1 MGSRPRPSK
10 GRRGER
16 TPALGPRLIQE
27 ALDRAVAAELPHLL
41 PHHRWFGSKGRAI
54 AAVRAADWA
63 RVGERGW
70 LGLVDVA
77 FDQGAAERYLVAFV
91 LREGGAPRG
100 AVSLALD
107 LNGASVCAEDA
118 FDDPAFCRA
127 LLEAFGRGR
136 RVSSV
141 RGHLRFVVGDGG
153 PALAQAARLKP
164 RRLGVEQSNTSVVYG
179 DRFVL
184 KALRRIE
191 PGRSLDYEIGA
202 FLTSRVGFAH
212 VPQVAGAIE
221 YVPAAGPAATLAI
234 LQRYVPNHG
243 DGWAWALEQLGGL
256 RDRVVAR
263 GRRERIEASR
273 LDAIV
278 HASAASMLG
287 ALGRL
292 GALTGGLHDAL
303 ASDAA
308 DPVFAPEPI
317 TAADAE
323 AWSAR
328 IAADVQR
335 TCAMVRARHG
345 RVPPEWRDE
354 TRALA
359 AGEGALLTYA
369 RALGALADAGCAKI
383 RIHGDY
389 HLGQTLRTDDG
400 FVLLDFEGEPARPA
414 AERRAK
420 QSPLTDVAGM
430 LRSFDYAAA
439 TAFGSSDEFAAARA
453 AWRQLATGAFLDA
466 YVEVLARAP
475 VRLLP
480 GSRLAL
486 ERALAAF
493 ELDKAL
499 YEVRY
504 EIDHRPGWI
513 GVPLDGL
520 SRLREPPGPQRAQRS
535 ARARRESV

>member
-141 RGHLRFVVGDGG
+141 RGHLRFVAGDGG
-153 PALAQAARLKP
+153 PALAQAARLRP

-212 VPQVAGAIE
+212 VP
-221 YVPAAGPAATLAI
+221 
-234 LQRYVPNHG
+234 
-243 DGWAWALEQLGGL
+243 
-256 RDRVVAR
+256 
-263 GRRERIEASR
+263 
-273 LDAIV
+273 
-278 HASAASMLG
+278 
-287 ALGRL
+287 
-292 GALTGGLHDAL
+292 
-303 ASDAA
+303 
-308 DPVFAPEPI
+308 
-317 TAADAE
+317 
-323 AWSAR
+323 
-328 IAADVQR
+328 R

-439 TAFGSSDEFAAARA
+439 TAFRSEEELAATGE
-453 AWRQLATGAFLDA
+453 AWRRLAAGVFLDA
-466 YVEVLARAP
+466 YVEAVSQAP

-480 GSRLAL
+480 ASRPAL

-504 EIDHRPGWI
+504 EIDHRPGWV
-513 GVPLDGL
+513 GVPLRGL
-520 SRLREPPGPQRAQRS
+520 CRLWGG
-535 ARARRESV
+535 V

>member
-1 MGSRPRPSK
+1 MGSRPRPPK

-27 ALDRAVAAELPHLL
+27 ARDRAGAAELPHLL

-70 LGLVDVA
+70 LGLVGVA
-77 FDQGAAERYLVAFV
+77 FGQEAAERYLVAFV

-107 LNGASVCAEDA
+107 LTGASVCAEDA

-287 ALGRL
+287 AL
-292 GALTGGLHDAL
+292 
-303 ASDAA
+303 
-308 DPVFAPEPI
+308 
-317 TAADAE
+317 
-323 AWSAR
+323 
-328 IAADVQR
+328 
-335 TCAMVRARHG
+335 
-345 RVPPEWRDE
+345 
-354 TRALA
+354 
-359 AGEGALLTYA
+359 
-369 RALGALADAGCAKI
+369 ADAGCAKI

-439 TAFGSSDEFAAARA
+439 TAFGSADEFAATGE
-453 AWRQLATGAFLDA
+453 AWRRLAAGVFLDA
-466 YVEVLARAP
+466 YVEAVSQAP

-480 GSRLAL
+480 ASRPAL

-504 EIDHRPGWI
+504 EIDHRPGWV
-513 GVPLDGL
+513 GVPLRGL
-520 SRLREPPGPQRAQRS
+520 CRLWGG
-535 ARARRESV
+535 V

>member
-91 LREGGAPRG
+91 LR
-100 AVSLALD
+100 
-107 LNGASVCAEDA
+107 
-118 FDDPAFCRA
+118 
-127 LLEAFGRGR
+127 
-136 RVSSV
+136 
-141 RGHLRFVVGDGG
+141 
-153 PALAQAARLKP
+153 
-164 RRLGVEQSNTSVVYG
+164 
-179 DRFVL
+179 
-184 KALRRIE
+184 ALRRIE

-420 QSPLTDVAGM
+420 QSPLTD
-430 LRSFDYAAA
+430 
-439 TAFGSSDEFAAARA
+439 
-453 AWRQLATGAFLDA
+453 
-466 YVEVLARAP
+466 
-475 VRLLP
+475 
-480 GSRLAL
+480 
-486 ERALAAF
+486 
-493 ELDKAL
+493 
-499 YEVRY
+499 
-504 EIDHRPGWI
+504 
-513 GVPLDGL
+513 
-520 SRLREPPGPQRAQRS
+520 GP
-535 ARARRESV
+535 

>member
-1 MGSRPRPSK
+1 
-10 GRRGER
+10 
-16 TPALGPRLIQE
+16 
-27 ALDRAVAAELPHLL
+27 
-41 PHHRWFGSKGRAI
+41 
-54 AAVRAADWA
+54 
-63 RVGERGW
+63 
-70 LGLVDVA
+70 
-77 FDQGAAERYLVAFV
+77 
-91 LREGGAPRG
+91 
-100 AVSLALD
+100 
-107 LNGASVCAEDA
+107 
-118 FDDPAFCRA
+118 
-127 LLEAFGRGR
+127 
-136 RVSSV
+136 
-141 RGHLRFVVGDGG
+141 
-153 PALAQAARLKP
+153 LKP

-359 AGEGALLTYA
+359 AG
-369 RALGALADAGCAKI
+369 
-383 RIHGDY
+383 
-389 HLGQTLRTDDG
+389 
-400 FVLLDFEGEPARPA
+400 V
-414 AERRAK
+414 
-420 QSPLTDVAGM
+420 
-430 LRSFDYAAA
+430 
-439 TAFGSSDEFAAARA
+439 
-453 AWRQLATGAFLDA
+453 FLDA
-466 YVEVLARAP
+466 DGEAVSQAP

-480 GSRLAL
+480 ASRPAL

-504 EIDHRPGWI
+504 EIDHRPGWV
-513 GVPLDGL
+513 GVPLRGL
-520 SRLREPPGPQRAQRS
+520 CRLWGG
-535 ARARRESV
+535 V

>member
-234 LQRYVPNHG
+234 LQPYVPNHG
-243 DGWAWALEQLGGL
+243 RGG
-256 RDRVVAR
+256 
-263 GRRERIEASR
+263 G
-273 LDAIV
+273 
-278 HASAASMLG
+278 SAA
-287 ALGRL
+287 
-292 GALTGGLHDAL
+292 H
-303 ASDAA
+303 
-308 DPVFAPEPI
+308 
-317 TAADAE
+317 
-323 AWSAR
+323 
-328 IAADVQR
+328 
-335 TCAMVRARHG
+335 VR
-345 RVPPEWRDE
+345 
-354 TRALA
+354 
-359 AGEGALLTYA
+359 
-369 RALGALADAGCAKI
+369 
-383 RIHGDY
+383 
-389 HLGQTLRTDDG
+389 
-400 FVLLDFEGEPARPA
+400 
-414 AERRAK
+414 
-420 QSPLTDVAGM
+420 
-430 LRSFDYAAA
+430 
-439 TAFGSSDEFAAARA
+439 
-453 AWRQLATGAFLDA
+453 
-466 YVEVLARAP
+466 
-475 VRLLP
+475 
-480 GSRLAL
+480 
-486 ERALAAF
+486 
-493 ELDKAL
+493 
-499 YEVRY
+499 
-504 EIDHRPGWI
+504 
-513 GVPLDGL
+513 
-520 SRLREPPGPQRAQRS
+520 
-535 ARARRESV
+535 ARARRPRRCRLREDSDPRRLSPRPDAPHRRRLRAPRLRGRARPAGGGAAGETVAPHGRGGHAALIRLCGRDRVRIGGRIRRDGRGVAPARGGGLPRRVRPGRVAGARAAPSGVPTRARAGPGRGRAGQGALRGPG